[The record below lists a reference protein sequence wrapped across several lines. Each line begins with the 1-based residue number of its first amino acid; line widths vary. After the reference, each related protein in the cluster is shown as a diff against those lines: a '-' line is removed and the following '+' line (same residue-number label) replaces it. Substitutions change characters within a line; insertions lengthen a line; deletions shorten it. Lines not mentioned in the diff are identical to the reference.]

1 MAIPRP
7 ASSSV
12 EVGQEDSMGDNMTAG
27 RRTPFEFAS
36 EQHLGTDISDE
47 RTTLLANGLDK
58 AEVEDFSSLPWWKR
72 PSVFWLLPPLLPF
85 TLAFGG
91 VAVPKINLLLT
102 LICREYFS
110 DRAEKDIT
118 FTYAPVIFG
127 VENPQCRIPEVHA
140 LVSRFQLVMNLI
152 AGILS
157 AVVSPKLGE
166 LSDGYGRT
174 KIIGLCTLGT
184 CLGEVI
190 TALVATFPDTL
201 PVNLFLLGAFFDGMF
216 GSITAA
222 VALTQSYA
230 ADCTPANKRNVSF
243 GYFHG
248 VLFIGIALGPLS
260 ASYLIKAT
268 GDVRL
273 IFYAVVA
280 CQAILPIFISFI
292 APESLTKERQKRN
305 REKRNIKPLD
315 INKLRLQDFNPLHL
329 LKPLAVLLPVTDK
342 TVSKTAAEKTR
353 VKLVQRNLI
362 ILAAIDTALFGVS
375 MGTMSTLIL
384 YVEYVFG
391 WGNIESSLFVSVSST
406 VRVIVLLGVLPLL
419 TRWIRNRRNSSLSES
434 QTNRGSDKLDIG
446 IIRVSILFEFLGYA
460 GFSLVKTGPLMV
472 LCGVL
477 NAMSAMA
484 SPTINSTLTK
494 HLPSDRTGQLLG
506 AVGLLHALAR
516 VIAPTVLGFVYSW
529 TVGKLT
535 QTVWILL
542 ASLLFVSFISCW
554 FLLPHI
560 YLPESMVEHSPSS
573 DDTERSPDHLDER
586 I

>member
-1 MAIPRP
+1 MAIAKPV
-7 ASSSV
+7 SSSV
-12 EVGQEDSMGDNMTAG
+12 ELGLEESMIDNMTAG

-36 EQHLGTDISDE
+36 EPHLGTDISDE
-47 RTTLLANGLDK
+47 RTTLLAHELDET
-58 AEVEDFSSLPWWKR
+58 EVEDFSSLPWWKR
-72 PSVFWLLPPLLPF
+72 PSVLWLLPPLLPF

-91 VAVPKINLLLT
+91 VAVPKINLMLT

-110 DRAEKDIT
+110 DRAAKDTT
-118 FTYAPVIFG
+118 FTYAPVILG
-127 VENPQCRIPEVHA
+127 AENPQCRIPEVHA

-184 CLGEVI
+184 FLGEVI

-201 PVNLFLLGAFFDGMF
+201 PVNLFLLGSFFDGMF

-248 VLFIGIALGPLS
+248 VFFIGIALGPLT

-268 GDVRL
+268 GDVRVV
-273 IFYAVVA
+273 FYAVMA
-280 CQAILPIFISFI
+280 CQVIMPIFISFI

-342 TVSKTAAEKTR
+342 AVSKTGAGKTR

-375 MGTMSTLIL
+375 MGTMNTLIL

-391 WGNIESSLFVSVSST
+391 WGNIESSLFVSITST
-406 VRVIVLLGVLPLL
+406 VRVLVLLGVLPLL
-419 TRWIRNRRNSSLSES
+419 TRWIRNRRNNTLSEA
-434 QTNRGSDKLDIG
+434 QTNCGSDKLDIG
-446 IIRVSILFEFLGYA
+446 IIRVSILFELLGYA
-460 GFSLVKTGPLMV
+460 GFCLVKTGPLMV
-472 LCGVL
+472 LCGIL

-542 ASLLFVSFISCW
+542 ASLLFLSFISCW
-554 FLLPHI
+554 LLLPHI
-560 YLPESMVEHSPSS
+560 YIPGSSSSNSDNTEQPSEHLEES
-573 DDTERSPDHLDER
+573 